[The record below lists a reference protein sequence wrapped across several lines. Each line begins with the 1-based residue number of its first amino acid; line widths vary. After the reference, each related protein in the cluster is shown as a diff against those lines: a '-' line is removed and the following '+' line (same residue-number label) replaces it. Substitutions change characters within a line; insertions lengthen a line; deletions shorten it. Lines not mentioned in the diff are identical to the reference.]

1 MFIRYADFAAPFA
14 ALRFWRSAQCRAN
27 ELKFLAAAFERP
39 RRVDLGS
46 MLPINRDV
54 VLPLLV
60 VNIVGYELLWL
71 HSKYRVCYRAGGCR
85 GAWICSVC
93 ARFEH
98 ALPVLLRDAWELA
111 TQFVDCDMWK
121 ARR

>member
-1 MFIRYADFAAPFA
+1 VRWLFIRYADFAAPFA
-14 ALRFWRSAQCRAN
+14 ALRFWRSAQ
-27 ELKFLAAAFERP
+27 
-39 RRVDLGS
+39 
-46 MLPINRDV
+46 INRDV